1 MTATFIP
8 TINFYKISPAYYISL
23 PFSGLLYTM
32 MTISSAKNY
41 YFNDGNIWKEEN
53 IKNKLINEK
62 TIKGLMSGKS
72 YEDEN
77 FPVSSF
83 IIKRNIRKIT
93 RFFIILQ
100 EWLMILRIIKT

>member
-1 MTATFIP
+1 
-8 TINFYKISPAYYISL
+8 
-23 PFSGLLYTM
+23 M
-32 MTISSAKNY
+32 MEI
-41 YFNDGNIWKEEN
+41 FGKEEN

-83 IIKRNIRKIT
+83 IIK
-93 RFFIILQ
+93 
-100 EWLMILRIIKT
+100 KT

>member
-62 TIKGLMSGKS
+62 TIKELMSGKS
-72 YEDEN
+72 YEVK
-77 FPVSSF
+77 FSVSSF

-93 RFFIILQ
+93 KFFIILQ